1 MRGRKPIHLEM
12 VGKKTNRQRI
22 WEAIRKEPDGFTGY
36 ALARHAQVHDD
47 AVRSYLQSLLRS
59 GHVEVIAGAELFC
72 EQTLRL
78 IKDVGV
84 EAPAITRQGEV
95 SRQGQG
101 GEAMWRTLRILGEV
115 DARQLTDNASVAA
128 PITLWTAKTF
138 IKWLYRAGYLQL
150 VEAGHRGRLARYR
163 LKPGMYTGPRPPMI
177 QKGGAVFD
185 PNLGEVVYR
194 HAAETEGEPA

>member
-22 WEAIRKEPDGFTGY
+22 WEAIRKEPEGFTGY
-36 ALARHAQVHDD
+36 ALARQAQVHDD

-78 IKDVGV
+78 INDVGV

-177 QKGGAVFD
+177 QKGGAVYD

-194 HAAETEGEPA
+194 HAVESAGEPA